1 MLFCVEYAFI
11 SCIIAAQFIWLAVAR
26 PLKDMIS
33 IQSVSIHFV
42 QAAEE
47 RALKLEIEQQQIPRF
62 ETAQEQKERLK
73 RELEQQEFGE
83 VAVNFTLVKPQP
95 EYIYHTS
102 IPGGDPDEHECNN
115 KDVEVMEL
123 SHQ

>member
-1 MLFCVEYAFI
+1 MGMHI
-11 SCIIAAQFIWLAVAR
+11 
-26 PLKDMIS
+26 
-33 IQSVSIHFV
+33 V

-47 RALKLEIEQQQIPRF
+47 RALKLELEQQQIPRF
-62 ETAQEQKERLK
+62 ETAQEQEERLK

-102 IPGGDPDEHECNN
+102 IPGNDPDEHESSKCNVVSN
-115 KDVEVMEL
+115 
-123 SHQ
+123 